1 MVDSLGDQ
9 SAAEWTSPARISQAG
24 RKLRAKETDMGTT
37 ITRRIVTA
45 LTGPAIAAGIL
56 AGGLALGAPA
66 QAQATMG
73 TATCVTAPVLG
84 TSPNMLNPLTRAAQV
99 ATYDAA
105 TQPTVAAV
113 SCLGH

>member
-1 MVDSLGDQ
+1 MN
-9 SAAEWTSPARISQAG
+9 
-24 RKLRAKETDMGTT
+24 TT
-37 ITRRIVTA
+37 VTRRIVTA

-66 QAQATMG
+66 QAQTTG

-105 TQPTVAAV
+105 SQSTVAAV
-113 SCLGH
+113 SCLAH

>member
-1 MVDSLGDQ
+1 MN
-9 SAAEWTSPARISQAG
+9 
-24 RKLRAKETDMGTT
+24 TT
-37 ITRRIVTA
+37 VTRRIVTA

-66 QAQATMG
+66 QAQTTVG

-84 TSPNMLNPLTRAAQV
+84 KSPNMLNPLTRAAQV

-105 TQPTVAAV
+105 SQSTVAAV
-113 SCLGH
+113 SCLAH

>member
-1 MVDSLGDQ
+1 MN
-9 SAAEWTSPARISQAG
+9 
-24 RKLRAKETDMGTT
+24 TT
-37 ITRRIVTA
+37 VTRRIVTA

-66 QAQATMG
+66 QAQAQATVG

-105 TQPTVAAV
+105 RQPTVAAV
-113 SCLGH
+113 SCLAH

>member
-1 MVDSLGDQ
+1 VDVTGPDKQ
-9 SAAEWTSPARISQAG
+9 PG
-24 RKLRAKETDMGTT
+24 RKLRAKGTDMNAN

-99 ATYDAA
+99 ATYDSI
-105 TQPTVAAV
+105 TQPKVAAV

>member
-1 MVDSLGDQ
+1 MSSSLIKLNADVN
-9 SAAEWTSPARISQAG
+9 AA
-24 RKLRAKETDMGTT
+24 
-37 ITRRIVTA
+37 
-45 LTGPAIAAGIL
+45 
-56 AGGLALGAPA
+56 
-66 QAQATMG
+66 MG

-99 ATYDAA
+99 ATYDSI

>member
-1 MVDSLGDQ
+1 MN
-9 SAAEWTSPARISQAG
+9 AN
-24 RKLRAKETDMGTT
+24 
-37 ITRRIVTA
+37 ITRRIATA

-66 QAQATMG
+66 QAQAAMG
-73 TATCVTAPVLG
+73 TATCVTAPVPG

-99 ATYDAA
+99 ATYDSI

>member
-1 MVDSLGDQ
+1 MS
-9 SAAEWTSPARISQAG
+9 
-24 RKLRAKETDMGTT
+24 TT
-37 ITRRIVTA
+37 VTRRIVTA

-66 QAQATMG
+66 QAQVTMG

-99 ATYDAA
+99 APYDSA

>member
-1 MVDSLGDQ
+1 MS
-9 SAAEWTSPARISQAG
+9 I
-24 RKLRAKETDMGTT
+24 T

-66 QAQATMG
+66 QAQTTAA
-73 TATCVTAPVLG
+73 ATCVTAPVLG
-84 TSPNMLNPLTRAAQV
+84 SAPTMLNPLTRAAQV
-99 ATYDAA
+99 ATYDSI